1 MSFGSLLHFC
11 RNLQEEKKKKKNNI
25 IMLKSTTKALN
36 RRLKNDEDIEFDED
50 NRRRRRRYR
59 RLRQTTVL
67 KLAKCQ
73 SIVEVKLKLFVMNDI
88 HFIVFISTTEH
99 NQPGSM

>member
-1 MSFGSLLHFC
+1 
-11 RNLQEEKKKKKNNI
+11 
-25 IMLKSTTKALN
+25 MLKSTTKALN

-59 RLRQTTVL
+59 RLRQTTVS
-67 KLAKCQ
+67 KLAYKCQ
-73 SIVEVKLKLFVMNDI
+73 SIVEAKLKLFVMHDI